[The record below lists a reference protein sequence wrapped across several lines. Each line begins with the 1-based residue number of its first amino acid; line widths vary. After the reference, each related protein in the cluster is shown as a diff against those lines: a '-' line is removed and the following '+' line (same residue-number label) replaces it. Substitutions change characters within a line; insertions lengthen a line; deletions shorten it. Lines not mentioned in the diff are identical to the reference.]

1 MVALCCLKNQELQI
15 LNVDSDVGSKVPIK
29 NYLFI
34 INILYMMYGR
44 ETGIRTLGTFAGTT
58 DFESVPFSG
67 FPSKKAPSVILT
79 YTKDSQRS
87 RVFGSIGVS

>member
-58 DFESVPFSG
+58 DFESVPFDHSG
-67 FPSKKAPSVILT
+67 TSPRLAV
-79 YTKDSQRS
+79 
-87 RVFGSIGVS
+87 G

>member
-34 INILYMMYGR
+34 INILYMAERQSTIPASPRLSEKNHLAEPRR
-44 ETGIRTLGTFAGTT
+44 E
-58 DFESVPFSG
+58 
-67 FPSKKAPSVILT
+67 
-79 YTKDSQRS
+79 
-87 RVFGSIGVS
+87 